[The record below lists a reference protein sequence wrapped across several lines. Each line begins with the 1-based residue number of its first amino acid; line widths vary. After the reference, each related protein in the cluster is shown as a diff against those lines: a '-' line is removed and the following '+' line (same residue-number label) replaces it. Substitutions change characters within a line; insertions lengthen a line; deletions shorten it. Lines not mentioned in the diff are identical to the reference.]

1 MPHELAQFGDRIPA
15 ALDDLADYGDYKNTR
30 VRIAPARVRRVR
42 CLIIS
47 VCDRSWKIS
56 ELKLC

>member
-1 MPHELAQFGDRIPA
+1 MPNELAQFGDRIPA
-15 ALDDLADYGDYKNTR
+15 ALDNLADYRDYKNTR
-30 VRIAPARVRRVR
+30 VRIAPARVR

-47 VCDRSWKIS
+47 VCDRLWKIS